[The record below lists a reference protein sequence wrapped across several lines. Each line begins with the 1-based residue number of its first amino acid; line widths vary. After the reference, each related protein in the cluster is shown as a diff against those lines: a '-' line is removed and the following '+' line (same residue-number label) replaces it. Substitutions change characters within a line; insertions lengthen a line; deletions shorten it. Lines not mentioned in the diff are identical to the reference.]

1 MSGLQSTVA
10 SHTLLLAL
18 RATHQPELITHNP
31 QKLTDRS
38 KSLYFRVV
46 AFYNNSIPWEQNVSD
61 SFENYVTV
69 GEAAKRLNI
78 HPESVRRLIRTG
90 KLSARKFANTWL
102 IERAMLEQFANH
114 YDPRPGKKATLL

>member
-1 MSGLQSTVA
+1 V
-10 SHTLLLAL
+10 LLHF
-18 RATHQPELITHNP
+18 TTIH
-31 QKLTDRS
+31 
-38 KSLYFRVV
+38 
-46 AFYNNSIPWEQNVSD
+46 SIPWEQNVSD